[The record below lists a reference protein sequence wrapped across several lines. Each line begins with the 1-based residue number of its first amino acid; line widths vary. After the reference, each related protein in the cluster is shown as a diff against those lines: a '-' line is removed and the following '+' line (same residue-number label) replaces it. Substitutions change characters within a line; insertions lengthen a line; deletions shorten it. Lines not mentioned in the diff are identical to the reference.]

1 MYTMTLDNA
10 LFEHIT
16 DAKGRERPALRGTVP
31 QHVLRAM
38 GLLTGE
44 TGGSEEDVRITQIPV
59 QVMQG
64 VRERCVYTADF
75 ATVEENTPFPPPFQL
90 VTVPCRSA
98 TEGGLC
104 VKMGVES
111 RCSLFGASTF
121 VETPKK
127 ERVELIVA
135 PVFPGDTLSPAL
147 LDRIAKKREAYLQSQ
162 RQWEEA
168 FAPVQFLMD
177 ATSRGMQFWIKSWF
191 G

>member
-1 MYTMTLDNA
+1 MTLDNA
-10 LFEHIT
+10 FFEQII
-16 DAKGRERPALRGTVP
+16 DAKGRERPALRGHVP

-44 TGGSEEDVRITQIPV
+44 TGGSEEDMRITQIPV

-64 VRERCVYTADF
+64 IRERCVYTADF
-75 ATVEENTPFPPPFQL
+75 ATVEENAPFPPPFQL
-90 VTVPCRSA
+90 VTIPCRSA
-98 TEGGLC
+98 TADGLC

-111 RCSLFGASTF
+111 RCPLFGSSTF
-121 VETPKK
+121 VETPRK
-127 ERVELIVA
+127 ERVELIIV
-135 PVFPGDTLSPAL
+135 PVFPGNALSPAL
-147 LDRIAKKREAYLQSQ
+147 LDRIAEKREGYLQSQ

-168 FAPVQFLMD
+168 FAPIQFLMD